1 MDDQGEP
8 DKLFKVNEVTNKLSL
23 ESEKIYQ
30 FTWNPKTKDIET
42 RYVSRS
48 VQSTIDS
55 KRTML
60 SNSDST
66 PFGYEK

>member
-1 MDDQGEP
+1 M
-8 DKLFKVNEVTNKLSL
+8 KKR
-23 ESEKIYQ
+23 YQ

-60 SNSDST
+60 SKYDST

>member
-1 MDDQGEP
+1 MDEEGEP
-8 DKLFKVNEVTNKLSL
+8 DKLFKVNEKTNKLSL
-23 ESEKIYQ
+23 ESEKRYQ

-60 SNSDST
+60 SNYDST